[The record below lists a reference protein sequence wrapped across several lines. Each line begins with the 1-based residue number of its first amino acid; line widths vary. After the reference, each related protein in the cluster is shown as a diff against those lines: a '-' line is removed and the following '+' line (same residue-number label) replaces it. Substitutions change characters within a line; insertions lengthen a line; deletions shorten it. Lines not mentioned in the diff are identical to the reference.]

1 MTQCGT
7 LAASSRSVQSHR
19 EVCSLQRDHHAGE
32 RKLAHGREPRTPDG
46 RRPCV
51 VIIGGGFGGLTAAR
65 ALARARVDVVV
76 IDRRNHHLFQ
86 PLLYQVATAGLNAG
100 DITYPIR
107 GVLSRQHNAR
117 VLLAAATA
125 IDAANRK
132 VILDGGAL
140 AYDYLVVAAGATHS
154 YFGRDDWAVTAPGL
168 KSVEDAL
175 EIRRRIFL
183 AYEAA
188 ERESDP
194 ARQREWL
201 TFVVVGG
208 GPTGVELAGALGE
221 IGLQTLAHDFRTIDP
236 TQVRVVLFEGKD
248 RILATYPAKLSEAA
262 QRALA
267 RRSVDVRLKTQVIA
281 VDPHGVTVQCGDH
294 QDHIGA
300 HTVLWAAGVRASSL
314 AATLGVPRDRTG
326 RVEVLPDLTIPGHP
340 EVFVIGDLAK
350 VPMSG
355 GGEVPGVAQGAL
367 QGGKYAARV
376 IAAEVRASDGVRP
389 PRSPFRYHDKGSLAT
404 IGRSEAVVET
414 RHYTG
419 HGLIAWLLWW
429 AVHIAFLIGFRNR
442 VLVMLQWAWSW
453 LTFKRGARLITG
465 QVPAL
470 PPVRSIGPDGRVA
483 LPPPAAAVALDEP
496 PPPPPPS

>member
-1 MTQCGT
+1 M
-7 LAASSRSVQSHR
+7 SRPH
-19 EVCSLQRDHHAGE
+19 
-32 RKLAHGREPRTPDG
+32 
-46 RRPCV
+46 V
-51 VIIGGGFGGLTAAR
+51 VVIGGGFGGLAA
-65 ALARARVDVVV
+65 AQGLARAPVNVTL

-86 PLLYQVATAGLNAG
+86 PLLYQVATAALNPS
-100 DITYPIR
+100 DIAYPIR
-107 GVLSRQHNAR
+107 SVLAHQRNAR

-125 IDAANRK
+125 IDTANRR
-132 VILDGGAL
+132 VVLDDGVL
-140 AYDYLVVAAGATHS
+140 AYDYLVVATGATHS
-154 YFGRDDWAVTAPGL
+154 YFGHDAWAQTAPGL
-168 KSVEDAL
+168 KSIEDAL

-248 RILATYPAKLSEAA
+248 RILATYPPKLSAAA

-281 VDPHGVTVQCGDH
+281 VGPHGVTVRCGGH
-294 QDHIGA
+294 EEHVGA
-300 HTVLWAAGVRASSL
+300 RTVLWAAGVRASSL

-326 RVEVLPDLTIPGHP
+326 RVEVQPDLSVPGHP
-340 EVFVIGDLAK
+340 EVFVIGDLAR
-350 VPMSG
+350 VPIPG

-376 IAAEVRASDGVRP
+376 IAAEVRAGDGVRP
-389 PRSPFRYHDKGSLAT
+389 PRSPFRYHDKGNLAT
-404 IGRSEAVVET
+404 VGRAEAVVDT
-414 RHYTG
+414 RHYKG
-419 HGLIAWLLWW
+419 HGLIAWLVWW

-465 QVPAL
+465 KIGAL
-470 PPVRSIGPDGRVA
+470 PAVHSISPDGRVA
-483 LPPPAAAVALDEP
+483 LPPSAAAVALDEP
-496 PPPPPPS
+496 RPPPPASAPPGPASPAPAHADHRGPGL